1 MRIGHELTTRARR
14 MSAKY
19 LAAQLEV
26 ATDTL
31 VLTYERRRG
40 TWVTGLGFDREL
52 SALPEWER
60 WAARNLTC

>member
-1 MRIGHELTTRARR
+1 
-14 MSAKY
+14 MSAEY

-31 VLTYERRRG
+31 VFICARRR
-40 TWVTGLGFDREL
+40 DL

-60 WAARNLTC
+60 WRPPEPDVLVNAER